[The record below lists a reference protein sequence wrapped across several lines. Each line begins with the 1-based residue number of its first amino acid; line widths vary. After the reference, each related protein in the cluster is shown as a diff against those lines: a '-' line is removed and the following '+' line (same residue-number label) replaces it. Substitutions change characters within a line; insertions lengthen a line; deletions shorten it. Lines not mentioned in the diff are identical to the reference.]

1 MFAEEDLLPL
11 SALQHLIFCERQ
23 CALIHV
29 EQVWR
34 DNALT
39 LEGSR
44 LHRRTDDQGPRR
56 EVRGDLV
63 VLRAL
68 PLRSLSLGLTGKAD
82 VVEFH
87 RLPPNSPSDEGIPA
101 QGAGAALPGLPGAWR
116 PCPVEYK
123 RGRPKKD
130 LSDRVQLCA
139 QAMCLEEMLTV
150 SIREGALFYGRTR
163 GRTNVILDSSLRAE
177 TEEATRRLHEI
188 VSSGVTPPARKEPK
202 CERCSLIDLCLPGP
216 TSGTR
221 SARAFLSEAL
231 SASLLGEGK
240 EP

>member
-39 LEGSR
+39 LQGSR
-44 LHRRTDDQGPRR
+44 LHRRTDEQGPRR

-68 PLRSLSLGLTGKAD
+68 PLRSLSLGLSGKAD

-87 RLPPNSPSDEGIPA
+87 RLPPDCPADGRIPTPEEGTS
-101 QGAGAALPGLPGAWR
+101 LPGLAGAWR

-130 LSDRVQLCA
+130 LSDRIQLCA

-150 SIREGALFYGRTR
+150 SIPEGALFYGRTR
-163 GRTNVILDSSLRAE
+163 GRVDVIFDSDLRAE
-177 TEEATRRLHEI
+177 TEEATRRLHEL
-188 VSSGVTPPARKEPK
+188 VSAGVTPRAKKQPK
-202 CERCSLIDLCLPGP
+202 CELCSLIDVCLPGA
-216 TSGTR
+216 TGGTR
-221 SARAFLSEAL
+221 SARAFLAEAL
-231 SASLLGEGK
+231 SDALLAEGK
-240 EP
+240 EK